1 MPYVSHSVEETQ
13 QLARAISERVQPGDV
28 ILLVGDLG
36 AGKTHFTQ
44 GFAAGL
50 GIAEVPTSP
59 HVQFGVRIPR
69 WPLAAVSL

>member
-50 GIAEVPTSP
+50 GIA
-59 HVQFGVRIPR
+59 GNAGIC
-69 WPLAAVSL
+69 L